1 MSREADGGD
10 HDSSTT
16 TIPRDSENMFFSEI
30 YKSPRSPFSKLRN
43 SLPHAVPPSPPDL
56 DADLL
61 SKDKTKSKEAV
72 KRYVAQK
79 VRNDWEFDWP
89 AVAVTS
95 VTEPNGDDAPP
106 SPGAAADSID
116 VVPSAVAQDDEDAP
130 RDPGEEADSESDAE
144 SVYST
149 ISEDP
154 VHFRARAE
162 WTSDLSDDEGP
173 PQPAA
178 SPFRF
183 DSPEDVGAAVRA
195 SIETKRTRRRRA
207 VREEVTWNPG
217 LACFEAR
224 RNAWT
229 GAKTVRVK
237 PKPVAPV
244 SPSSGRRLSFWRHS
258 RTDSSAS
265 THGGVLTP
273 SSPPVTSPLHPVPT
287 RTSQQTDI
295 STITPPMSESDSA
308 KSGVQRTSSNES
320 TTPHV
325 LYPVETVVPIPP
337 PFLPPQN
344 AMRASI
350 TPSMYTSIYD
360 KLVVQGLQPACP
372 VNLSD
377 MIRACVVGWKR
388 DGEWPPRSIYPQPVP
403 VATAAELVAMRQRKA
418 QQQQKINA
426 ARKAT
431 ATANA
436 TNAAGASASTSP
448 PMSTVRRMSFGF
460 LGGSSKG
467 VERVTSQEEKDQNQ
481 HSNSHSD
488 EAGSGKAL
496 FRRSLQRVLSLGQH
510 GHGHGNSIPT
520 SPPPP
525 PAANKEAMVAAMS
538 AAL

>member
-1 MSREADGGD
+1 M
-10 HDSSTT
+10 
-16 TIPRDSENMFFSEI
+16 IFSDL

-43 SLPHAVPPSPPDL
+43 SLPHAVPPPPSDI

-61 SKDKTKSKEAV
+61 SKDKAKAKEAV
-72 KRYVAQK
+72 KRYLAER
-79 VRNDWEFDWP
+79 VRNDWEFNWP
-89 AVAVTS
+89 DVTVSPVTSPLPAPTEETSELNGNDAPLSARPVPDGVEAVTVP
-95 VTEPNGDDAPP
+95 VTEDD
-106 SPGAAADSID
+106 DD
-116 VVPSAVAQDDEDAP
+116 VP

-149 ISEDP
+149 ISEDQA
-154 VHFRARAE
+154 HFQARSE
-162 WTSDLSDDEGP
+162 WTSDLSDDDGP

-183 DSPEDVGAAVRA
+183 DSPDDVGTAVRT
-195 SIETKRTRRRRA
+195 SIETKRTKRRRA
-207 VREEVTWNPG
+207 VREEATWNPG

-237 PKPVAPV
+237 PKPVCPV
-244 SPSSGRRLSFWRHS
+244 SPSSGRRLSFWRHG

-265 THGGVLTP
+265 TPGGVLTP
-273 SSPPVTSPLHPVPT
+273 GSPPATSPLHPVPT

-295 STITPPMSESDSA
+295 SAITPPMSESDSA

-388 DGEWPPRSIYPQPVP
+388 DGEWPPRSIYPQPAP
-403 VATAAELVAMRQRKA
+403 TPTAAELVAMRQRKA

-426 ARKAT
+426 ARKAV
-431 ATANA
+431 AAANA
-436 TNAAGASASTSP
+436 ANAAAAAAANSTSP
-448 PMSTVRRMSFGF
+448 PMSTVRRLSFGF
-460 LGGSSKG
+460 LGGNSKG
-467 VERVTSQEEKDQNQ
+467 IERNS
-481 HSNSHSD
+481 HSHSD

-496 FRRSLQRVLSLGQH
+496 FRRSLQKVLSLGQH
-510 GHGHGNSIPT
+510 GHNHGSLAT
-520 SPPPP
+520 SPPAAS
-525 PAANKEAMVAAMS
+525 PASKEATVAAMS